1 MRIIL
6 SVILFFVF
14 IANLRAKDEIIWPD
28 AVYKEASELA
38 SKGEYAKAEAAYQ
51 KFLTDFSKSELIP
64 YVKYDLAI
72 CYFMQKKVGEA
83 IKELEELSK
92 LNSDMKVMIYTALGE
107 CYIDQKDY
115 DKAMASYERG
125 NKAIAGGSPELY
137 VAIANLQF
145 IQKDNSKAKE
155 TIKYLINR
163 FPGHEML
170 DNAELLLARILVD
183 EKDPAGANKI
193 FESKI
198 ADMRKNPLIANII
211 YQIADQLVAAKSY
224 EHAIIFFNKVPG
236 KDITLAAIQKQIDE
250 VSKKVKGIEKTRAPG
265 MEKAIGLLKKKE
277 TDLKKALENAKAGK
291 DPSFLS
297 KLKIGQCFVE
307 LKKFEEARKS
317 FNEILTLDPKGD
329 LVKDAS
335 YAIAVSYLLEGKIK
349 KEEKSLFTG
358 WSLFY
363 QGNAYYNLS
372 EFDKANASYQRIID
386 EYPQEEYY
394 KNTLYQIGFSYGK
407 KGAYVKAVEYLKLFV
422 QKYPK
427 DEMSPNVFSSIGDIY
442 MADQKYKEAYDIYER
457 ALEDYPKSPASPR
470 IRTQMGD
477 LYYKQGKYKDM
488 SKMYEILLKDYPDSP
503 YCAEAYYWIGWSL
516 ITDGKKE
523 QGYKNFDEAK
533 KWNDTEI
540 GRKIQ
545 FKIAE
550 YNFSEKE
557 FEKAK
562 KDYEDLVDKVNDYA
576 IVDTSLD
583 RLAEIYARQKALDEG
598 IARFT
603 KFAEK
608 KKNNNTLLGKI
619 KMAMIDLYFR
629 QKKVEQALKLWGEVS
644 NSIPKE
650 YFSARNY
657 YIVASN
663 LESIDRG
670 KEAFTLY
677 NEAISRYTDDGVLPY
692 IYARIAYHQLDSG
705 KKASDVYEFL
715 KKPMVKFKD
724 MNSLPEISL
733 VLAEVNFDKGNME
746 EAIKY
751 YKKSINKARGKTAAE
766 STYKLAS
773 SYFKLNKYKEAL
785 TQYAKVAFVYAAY
798 KDIAEEALFKA
809 GRGAEFLEQKD
820 DAKKYYEALIQRYPN
835 GKYKKDAEFKIK
847 N

>member
-1 MRIIL
+1 
-6 SVILFFVF
+6 
-14 IANLRAKDEIIWPD
+14 
-28 AVYKEASELA
+28 
-38 SKGEYAKAEAAYQ
+38 
-51 KFLTDFSKSELIP
+51 
-64 YVKYDLAI
+64 
-72 CYFMQKKVGEA
+72 
-83 IKELEELSK
+83 
-92 LNSDMKVMIYTALGE
+92 
-107 CYIDQKDY
+107 
-115 DKAMASYERG
+115 
-125 NKAIAGGSPELY
+125 
-137 VAIANLQF
+137 
-145 IQKDNSKAKE
+145 
-155 TIKYLINR
+155 
-163 FPGHEML
+163 ML

-335 YAIAVSYLLEGKIK
+335 YAIAVSYLLEGKTEEFKRNAQKFIKENADTELGDNIRLGYIDSLLKSKNYSDVVSEYKSGLLKFNTKKIEDEGLYKIGLAFYGLEDYNEASNIFEGIIK

-523 QGYKNFDEAK
+523 QGYKSFDEAK

-809 GRGAEFLEQKD
+809 GRCAEFLEQKD